1 MPQPLHLV
9 ASRIAA
15 LLKTTKTRV
24 VFAESC
30 TAGLIS
36 ATLSRV
42 PGISEYHCGS
52 AVVYRLDTKS
62 RWLGID
68 PGLLVDPGPGPVSD
82 DVARLMAVGV
92 LERTPE
98 ATFSAAITGHLGP
111 NAPNHQ
117 DGLVFIGV
125 AHRDGDDV
133 HVTVFSH
140 VLSPE
145 ITAIEHLETDS
156 LREWRQWKA
165 VELVLL
171 HLGDAVGTVFNPSGP
186 ARDLSNG

>member
-1 MPQPLHLV
+1 MPQPLHLI

-36 ATLSRV
+36 ATLGRV

-68 PGLLVDPGPGPVSD
+68 PALLVAPGPGPVSD
-82 DVARLMAVGV
+82 VVARLMAVGV

-111 NAPNHQ
+111 NAPNHE

-145 ITAIEHLETDS
+145 IATIKHLETDS
-156 LREWRQWKA
+156 LREWRQWQA
-165 VELVLL
+165 VEMVLL
-171 HLGDAVGTVFNPSGP
+171 HLGDTVGTVFHHS
-186 ARDLSNG
+186 

>member
-9 ASRIAA
+9 ANRIAE

-30 TAGLIS
+30 TAGLVS
-36 ATLSRV
+36 ATLGRV

-68 PGLLVDPGPGPVSD
+68 PALLVAPGPGPVSD
-82 DVARLMAVGV
+82 VVARLMAVGV

-111 NAPNHQ
+111 NAPYHQ

-125 AHRDGDDV
+125 AHRDGDEV
-133 HVTVFSH
+133 HVTVFND
-140 VLSPE
+140 VISPE
-145 ITAIEHLETDS
+145 PSTIEHLEADS
-156 LREWRQWKA
+156 LRELRQWKA

-171 HLGDAVGTVFNPSGP
+171 HLGNAVGTVFNPSGP
-186 ARDLSNG
+186 AQGVDL

>member
-9 ASRIAA
+9 ANRIAA

-36 ATLSRV
+36 ATLGRV

-68 PGLLVDPGPGPVSD
+68 PALLVEPGPGPVSD
-82 DVARLMAVGV
+82 VVARLMAVGV

-111 NAPNHQ
+111 NAPSHQ

-125 AHRDGDDV
+125 AHRDGDEV

-140 VLSPE
+140 VIPTETL
-145 ITAIEHLETDS
+145 TIEHLETNS

-165 VELVLL
+165 VELVLW
-171 HLGDAVGTVFNPSGP
+171 HLSDAIGAVFNPSEP
-186 ARDLSNG
+186 AQDLPNG

>member
-15 LLKTTKTRV
+15 LLKTTKTRA

-36 ATLSRV
+36 ATLGRV
-42 PGISEYHCGS
+42 PGISDYHCGS

-68 PGLLVDPGPGPVSD
+68 PALLVDPGPGPVSD
-82 DVARLMAVGV
+82 VVARLMAVGV

-111 NAPNHQ
+111 NAPSHQ

-125 AHRDGDDV
+125 AHRDGDEV

-140 VLSPE
+140 ILSPE

-171 HLGDAVGTVFNPSGP
+171 HLSDAVGTVFNPCGP
-186 ARDLSNG
+186 PQDLSNG

>member
-1 MPQPLHLV
+1 MPQPLHSV

-15 LLKTTKTRV
+15 LLKTTKSRV

-82 DVARLMAVGV
+82 DVARLMSVGV

-125 AHRDGDDV
+125 ARRDGDDV

-186 ARDLSNG
+186 AQDLSNG